1 MNPKIKKLIAE
12 MNAKGLTFNGSIRAF
27 REEGAPETDPLR
39 FELSFSSETPYERWF
54 GIEVL
59 GHKKGE
65 VRMDWIAS
73 GNAPLLLQHNHDQ
86 LIGIIESVT
95 LANGRGTAVVRFG
108 RGELAQEI
116 QQDVEDGIRRNV
128 SVGYRVHEMVL
139 VKQADGQPDEYRVT
153 DWEPFE
159 VSIVSVPADQSVG
172 TNRASEEPPAK
183 QTEIKT
189 EGKKPMNLKER
200 AKKMGLHEDASEEAV
215 LAAERAAFIAEGR
228 KAADGEHKQEI
239 ARRDAITVAGKEHG
253 MTADAEKFIAEG
265 KSADDFHRHVMA
277 KYAAGHKPA
286 AQTQILSL
294 GERKD
299 IRRFSLLKAI
309 REFGDGK
316 LTGIEAE
323 MHQQGVKDALA
334 IGQSVKGLSM
344 PGVLLNFRANEFTAT
359 TEGTDLVQNTIM
371 AGSFIDVLRAKL
383 VLQKLGA
390 RILTGMVG
398 DFKLPKLTAG
408 ATVAWEGE
416 IDANA
421 QTLPTTGQVAF
432 APNRVGCYVDV
443 SKQLLIQS
451 SVDVEMMLRN
461 DLMAALAGG
470 IEAAAI
476 TDLLGTSGIGAVV
489 GGENGAAPDWA
500 DICDLESAV
509 GAANGDVGSLAYL
522 TNPKVRGKLKQTV
535 KAASSDSV
543 MIWGDSDLLNG
554 YKTGVTTHVSSTLT
568 KGNQSLSS
576 AIIFGNFEDLVI
588 AQWGGMDLIVDPYT
602 LAKTNLTS
610 LVLNTYADFG
620 VRNAGSF
627 AAMKD
632 ALTA

>member
-12 MNAKGLTFNGSIRAF
+12 MNAKGLSFNGSIRAF

-39 FELSFSSETPYERWF
+39 FELSFSSEAPYERWF

-59 GHKKGE
+59 GHKQGE

-159 VSIVSVPADQSVG
+159 VSIVSVPADQTVG
-172 TNRASEEPPAK
+172 TNRSDN
-183 QTEIKT
+183 TEHQPDPRKKENQMT
-189 EGKKPMNLKER
+189 ELEKR
-200 AKKMGLHEDASEEAV
+200 ALAMGLRKDASEEAV
-215 LAAERAAFIAEGR
+215 REAERAAFIAEGR
-228 KAADGEHKQEI
+228 KAADSEHKQEI

-253 MTADAEKFIAEG
+253 LSADAEKFIAEG
-265 KSADDFHRHVMA
+265 KSADEFHRHIMA
-277 KYAAGHKPA
+277 KYSKGHTPVASAAPA
-286 AQTQILSL
+286 LS
-294 GERKD
+294 KSD
-299 IRRFSLLKAI
+299 AKNIRQFSLIKAI

-344 PGVLLNFRANEFTAT
+344 PGVLLNFRSNEFTAT

-408 ATVAWEGE
+408 ATVTWEGE

-476 TDLLGTSGIGAVV
+476 TDLLGTSGIGAVI

-522 TNPKVRGKLKQTV
+522 TNPKVRGKLKQTS
-535 KAASSDSV
+535 KAGTEAI
-543 MIWGDSDLLNG
+543 MIWGESDLLNG
-554 YKTGVTTHVSSTLT
+554 YKTGVTTHVPSTLT

-588 AQWGGMDLIVDPYT
+588 AQWGGMDLLVDQYT